1 MSASG
6 RVAEDLSGLA
16 NRLRALEESL
26 GETRTLIVELEQ
38 SKSARLEE
46 VEERMVE
53 LSTRVGE
60 LRVLVRKLVD
70 ARH

>member
-1 MSASG
+1 
-6 RVAEDLSGLA
+6 
-16 NRLRALEESL
+16 LEESL